1 MPNRE
6 LEILQALRGGLQGQ
20 GVRFGLKTDGRRG
33 HCPSQLVPPNFG
45 LQAHARVSDP
55 GGTDTSGPARKI
67 TVILHCIWVDGTSFD
82 GGNMPARLFLQVPG
96 PVRRAGDARWDGGRN
111 DLGQSAGSGS
121 SAPRCKRG
129 GTRSGHHH
137 EALTTSERTIG
148 QLITLKPGDSK
159 SACYYE
165 LAIDPPA
172 ALAPSAQ
179 PRPAPSGRARLLCHM
194 ASKKVDNNP
203 QLKSRLA
210 IALILGRSAAVSRLG
225 PIVVA
230 PMTTRI

>member
-1 MPNRE
+1 M
-6 LEILQALRGGLQGQ
+6 A
-20 GVRFGLKTDGRRG
+20 D
-33 HCPSQLVPPNFG
+33 
-45 LQAHARVSDP
+45 
-55 GGTDTSGPARKI
+55 GGTVRTSWSRRTSDCRLTLACPIPGAPTRPDRPARSLSSS
-67 TVILHCIWVDGTSFD
+67 TVSGSTAHHSTGATCQPDFFCKFL
-82 GGNMPARLFLQVPG
+82 ARS
-96 PVRRAGDARWDGGRN
+96 AGLAISRWDGGRG

-159 SACYYE
+159 SAYYYE

-179 PRPAPSGRARLLCHM
+179 PRPAPSGRALLLCHM